1 MTPHQ
6 DAYWDEL
13 GLAWTAINPDV
24 KLIASHLQ
32 VRLRRQTVFT
42 ALVIFAGLPLC
53 LAGFALGGWTVWHG
67 VSAEAWFFVTRG
79 IAIAAIS
86 LLTGLAAWSFTA
98 TWGNDTQSLRAM
110 IELSLSR
117 AQKWLMAIRL
127 AFACLV
133 IAAVFGMAGYGLR
146 VQAGKP
152 PVLSPIEPLILLA
165 LLGLVFFLLQRKARD
180 DIGKYRYLKQLLLEE
195 KP

>member
-1 MTPHQ
+1 MTPRQ

-13 GLAWTAINPDV
+13 GVAWTAINPDV
-24 KLIASHLQ
+24 KVIASHLQ
-32 VRLRRQTVFT
+32 ERLRRQTVFT
-42 ALVIFAGLPLC
+42 AIVIFAGLPLC

-86 LLTGLAAWSFTA
+86 LLTGFAAWSFTGA
-98 TWGNDTQSLRAM
+98 WRSDTRSLHTM

-117 AQKWLMAIRL
+117 AQKWLIAIRA
-127 AFACLV
+127 AFGCCA
-133 IAAVFGMAGYGLR
+133 IAAVFGTAGYVLR

-152 PVLSPIEPLILLA
+152 PVLSPAEPLILLA
-165 LLGLVFFLLQRKARD
+165 VLGLVLFLLQRKAAD
-180 DIGKYRYLKQLLLEE
+180 DIAKYRYLKQRLLEE
-195 KP
+195 QP